1 MEKILKP
8 FIVFITYCALYS
20 ATYIAT
26 CALIALTFWTNY
38 VQIVQHPAA
47 IVAILITVLCHLTLT
62 LSKSNI

>member
-1 MEKILKP
+1 MDKILKP

-20 ATYIAT
+20 ATYITT

-38 VQIVQHPAA
+38 VEIVQHPAA

-62 LSKSNI
+62 LSKSNL

>member
-1 MEKILKP
+1 MDKILKP

-38 VQIVQHPAA
+38 IQIVQHPAA